1 MNIEEITEVL
11 SKNPE
16 MLEEISQHE
25 EIGELLTGYASEAV
39 SKHNAKLRKSN
50 ANWAAT
56 AKDLKA
62 QMESQSPVEMP
73 EPVTPDHKA
82 TAAAPANVDASK
94 DARISEL
101 EGQLKNFIKEQQVN
115 KITNSVSDAL
125 SAVNFREGGL
135 SIARQ
140 IISPD
145 QFIIAE
151 DGVVRHQDSMKSV
164 SEYVSEDWV
173 KGSQGSVLLET
184 SQASGGG
191 IHASQGAGTAST
203 SKKFSDMSATEKGIY
218 AKEHGIDAFNQLAAK
233 G

>member
-1 MNIEEITEVL
+1 MKIEEITETL

-25 EIGELLTGYASEAV
+25 EIGELLKGYASEAV

-50 ANWAAT
+50 ANWAAA
-56 AKDLKA
+56 AKDLEA
-62 QMESQSPVEMP
+62 QLESQSPVEMP
-73 EPVTPDHKA
+73 ETKTQAPKA
-82 TAAAPANVDASK
+82 TPSAPGPDDTSK
-94 DARISEL
+94 DARITEL
-101 EGQLKNFIKEQQVN
+101 EGQLQNFMQEQQIN

-125 SAVNFREGGL
+125 SAINFREGGL

-145 QFIIAE
+145 QFVIAD
-151 DGVVRHQDSMKSV
+151 DGVVRHQDSMKSA

-173 KGSQGSVLLET
+173 KSSQGSVLIET

-191 IHASQGAGTAST
+191 IPTSRGAGTASL
-203 SKKFSDMSATEKGIY
+203 SKKFGDMTATEKGMY
-218 AKEHGIDAFNQLAAK
+218 AKEHGMDAYNQLAAK

>member
-1 MNIEEITEVL
+1 MKIEEITEVL
-11 SKNPE
+11 SQNPE
-16 MLEEISQHE
+16 MLEELSQHE

-62 QMESQSPVEMP
+62 QMESQSPIEMP
-73 EPVTPDHKA
+73 EVETPATKA
-82 TAAAPANVDASK
+82 LAPADASK

-101 EGQLKNFIKEQQVN
+101 EAQLQNFMKEQQVN
-115 KITNSVSDAL
+115 KINNSVNDAL
-125 SAVNFREGGL
+125 SGVKFREGGL

-145 QFIIAE
+145 QFVIAE

-173 KGSQGSVLLET
+173 KGSQGSVLIET

-191 IHASQGAGTAST
+191 IHASQGAGTAAT
-203 SKKFSDMSATEKGIY
+203 SKKFGDMTATEKGMY
-218 AKEHGIDAFNQLAAK
+218 AKEHGIDAYNQLAAK